1 MHSRQKQPRQRHFT
15 KQITT
20 PVEIIDIDRGMKVS
34 KGELKNHSIQKKSK
48 EQARIFKF

>member
-34 KGELKNHSIQKKSK
+34 KGGIKKSFYSEEK
-48 EQARIFKF
+48 QGTGKNI